1 MNFPVALIFAVKS
14 VDDHFAGARPDA
26 PVVPHAERRPRAFKI
41 RARVARSLVRAAGA
55 IAPA

>member
-1 MNFPVALIFAVKS
+1 MNFPVALIFAVES

-26 PVVPHAERRPRAFKI
+26 PVVPHAERRRRTFEI
-41 RARVARSLVRAAGA
+41 RARVARSLIRAAQV